1 VNSCCRT
8 SAILTQLVF
17 SSFVCRIF
25 GIPIGVLG
33 AGFEEVVE
41 EENEDDAAE
50 LAAAAESDD
59 RALEELGSPLERA
72 SYKFVN
78 GEGSYMARKFEQSIY
93 IFIFLAVAVGI
104 WQTLPDQED
113 TFSEIEFI
121 AVLVFTFEYV
131 MRFVGV
137 GADPEFAKGGNVLT
151 SRLRFMV
158 SFYSIIDLLAIVPFY
173 LALALPNS
181 FVNQYD
187 EYLRMLRILRL
198 IKLDKYVPS
207 ITLID
212 DVIRLKYNTL
222 RVAFFAAVTL
232 WVLFAAAL
240 FLCEHKDYRNGI
252 DPVPEYGCDANCTMD
267 DRFQNFFDSM
277 VYTGIHLTGDY
288 PIITYSWPARFINF
302 FMVIAAVGVVSIP
315 SGLIA
320 SGFVQIVQ
328 SKNKAKRGE
337 SSTAP
342 AGHPGRAGDDW
353 YEIQYRELEGVD
365 PPPSKFGAKVDT
377 WQFAVNEFL
386 NGKHDPDG
394 GHTQWTTFSYGGRIF
409 IFTVIISNVLA
420 VLVESV
426 PSIDK
431 AVGNSAGNFC
441 KSQTIRHHS
450 TPLGEGTQPTIGSS
464 LDLDRDVYLALSP
477 H

>member
-1 VNSCCRT
+1 VVCVGHANSNCT
-8 SAILTQLVF
+8 SF
-17 SSFVCRIF
+17 FYRIF

-41 EENEDDAAE
+41 EENEDDTAE
-50 LAAAAESDD
+50 LAAAAERDD
-59 RALEELGSPLERA
+59 RGLEELGSPLERA

-93 IFIFLAVAVGI
+93 IFIFLAVAVGV
-104 WQTLPDQED
+104 WQTLEGQED
-113 TFSEIEFI
+113 AFHEIEFI
-121 AVLVFTFEYV
+121 AVLVFTLEYM

-137 GADPEFAKGGNVLT
+137 GADPEFAKDGNAVT

-158 SFYSIIDLLAIVPFY
+158 SFYSVIDLLAIVPFY

-252 DPVPEYGCDANCTMD
+252 DPVPEYGCDGNCTMD

-441 KSQTIRHHS
+441 KSQKIRYPS
-450 TPLGEGTQPTIGSS
+450 TPLGEGTRS
-464 LDLDRDVYLALSP
+464 DRVWDRDVSL
-477 H
+477 